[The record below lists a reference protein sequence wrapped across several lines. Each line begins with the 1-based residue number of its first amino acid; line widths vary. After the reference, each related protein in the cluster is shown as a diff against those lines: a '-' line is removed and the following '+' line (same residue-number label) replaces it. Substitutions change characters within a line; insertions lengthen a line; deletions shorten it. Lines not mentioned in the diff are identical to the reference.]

1 LHQETIFARGFSLF
15 HKSRQ
20 KGSYAM
26 TVYVENTNSWW
37 FQTHGTLVILKKNIL
52 LYYLK
57 PPVLIFGVLFPVFF
71 FLAFKMGRQIAA
83 ENIVPGMVAMA
94 LWFTASSVGP
104 LVTPWE
110 RRAKTYERL
119 IATPV
124 SLQAIIAGD
133 ILSGVIFGTCLSI
146 VPVLLG
152 LTLTDAAVH
161 NLLFLVIGVIFGAV
175 SFSSLGVLLAAPPA
189 SSPSNI
195 MLLSNLVRL
204 PLLFVSGIFLPIPLM
219 PSWARWIAPIS
230 PLSYAGDLIRVGFGQ
245 SGYFPIWLSPVML
258 IIFTAI
264 LMWGAYKFHRRWRAK
279 GL

>member
-1 LHQETIFARGFSLF
+1 
-15 HKSRQ
+15 
-20 KGSYAM
+20 M
-26 TVYVENTNSWW
+26 TAFMENTQSWR
-37 FQTHGTLVILKKNIL
+37 FQSHGAFVILKKNIL

-71 FLAFKMGRQIAA
+71 FLAFKMGRPIAP

-94 LWFTASSVGP
+94 VWFTASAVGP

-110 RRAKTYERL
+110 RSAKTYERL

-124 SLQAIIAGD
+124 SLQAILAGD
-133 ILSGVIFGTCLSI
+133 VLSGFLFGTCLSVI
-146 VPVLLG
+146 PVILG
-152 LTLTDAAVH
+152 LLLTGAFIH
-161 NLLFLVIGVIFGAV
+161 NVLFLITGIVFGAV
-175 SFSSLGVLLAAPPA
+175 SFSSLGVLLAAPPT

-204 PLLFVSGIFLPIPLM
+204 PLLFVSGIFLPISDM
-219 PSWARWIAPIS
+219 PFWARWIAPLS
-230 PLSYAGDLIRVGFGQ
+230 PLSYAGDLIRVSFGQ
-245 SGYFPIWLSPVML
+245 KAYFPVWLSPLML
-258 IIFTAI
+258 TGFTTI